1 MYIKQIS
8 ILALGLILSH
18 ESFAANPAIRAGA
31 LRLNTSSSSTQSTQS
46 VTNPSSTTG
55 ALASYERAS
64 RLRPN
69 RVQIGAVSGG
79 TTNNANTELLNT
91 VYAEMERVTNAVE
104 QELYVTQRQ
113 IDDLKEE
120 IEERDEKIQEL
131 EEALED
137 YEDLKETVKNIPS
150 VYYTKR
156 EVDAKGYVMPKT
168 MENAINVAKTSAISS
183 ARDQAV
189 AEIQNKG
196 FITADTVY
204 QDIAV
209 AKDKAVADAKEAAL
223 VAVKDMGF
231 ATVGKLNE
239 VVSAERAAR
248 QDALKSYAT
257 KAQVATD
264 IENVKTAAVDDA
276 IAAVDERNFA
286 TISAVDSAVLGAT
299 VNIREERENALK
311 SYATKAQVASDI
323 ATAKTA
329 AVDDAVAVVDERG
342 FATVSAVDGKLANLE
357 LGVDNETV
365 TSIVD
370 DRINAHNFATISA
383 VDSAVLGATVNIREE
398 RENALK
404 SYATKEQLAADIAS
418 VKTAAVDDAV
428 AAVDERNFATISAV
442 DSAVLGAT
450 VNIRE
455 ERENALKSY
464 ATKEQL
470 AADIASV
477 KTAAVNDAVAEVDER
492 GFVKQATADEI
503 FATKTDLTAVD
514 NKFKNISNTVAVDLA
529 QNDSFKAQVL
539 DSLDSSISELPSKVT
554 VMETKIA
561 SLDKELFDGGVPKFA
576 KKIDMDEFRQTLQDE
591 PTKIIGREK
600 LIDTEYVVGKL
611 PATVCRTK
619 DCLTSMIGDHYTTDS
634 KVALRIS
641 DSLYEGGDTSKP
653 KFTTIADREGLVAR
667 IDVVEGSFK
676 PAVLKEKILGIKEN
690 NVNVFALKSDVDA
703 EANAR
708 NVALSDLNTTIT
720 VVDKKFGDYT
730 KTADL
735 GNVNVITDKISIA
748 KSEAISGAVAQAA
761 NERTNALKSYATNS
775 ALNTVDGKFGN
786 YTTTSAMNTK
796 ISNAKDEAV
805 AQAASERDEV
815 LSSYATQSWVE
826 DKGYATKAYVT
837 EQVGGNVQYPGVGG
851 EAS

>member
-1 MYIKQIS
+1 M
-8 ILALGLILSH
+8 
-18 ESFAANPAIRAGA
+18 
-31 LRLNTSSSSTQSTQS
+31 
-46 VTNPSSTTG
+46 
-55 ALASYERAS
+55 
-64 RLRPN
+64 
-69 RVQIGAVSGG
+69 
-79 TTNNANTELLNT
+79 
-91 VYAEMERVTNAVE
+91 
-104 QELYVTQRQ
+104 
-113 IDDLKEE
+113 
-120 IEERDEKIQEL
+120 
-131 EEALED
+131 
-137 YEDLKETVKNIPS
+137 
-150 VYYTKR
+150 
-156 EVDAKGYVMPKT
+156 
-168 MENAINVAKTSAISS
+168 
-183 ARDQAV
+183 
-189 AEIQNKG
+189 
-196 FITADTVY
+196 
-204 QDIAV
+204 
-209 AKDKAVADAKEAAL
+209 
-223 VAVKDMGF
+223 
-231 ATVGKLNE
+231 
-239 VVSAERAAR
+239 
-248 QDALKSYAT
+248 
-257 KAQVATD
+257 
-264 IENVKTAAVDDA
+264 
-276 IAAVDERNFA
+276 
-286 TISAVDSAVLGAT
+286 
-299 VNIREERENALK
+299 
-311 SYATKAQVASDI
+311 
-323 ATAKTA
+323 
-329 AVDDAVAVVDERG
+329 
-342 FATVSAVDGKLANLE
+342 
-357 LGVDNETV
+357 
-365 TSIVD
+365 
-370 DRINAHNFATISA
+370 
-383 VDSAVLGATVNIREE
+383 
-398 RENALK
+398 
-404 SYATKEQLAADIAS
+404 
-418 VKTAAVDDAV
+418 
-428 AAVDERNFATISAV
+428 
-442 DSAVLGAT
+442 
-450 VNIRE
+450 
-455 ERENALKSY
+455 
-464 ATKEQL
+464 
-470 AADIASV
+470 
-477 KTAAVNDAVAEVDER
+477 VDER

-539 DSLDSSISELPSKVT
+539 DSLDSSISELPGKVT

-634 KVALRIS
+634 KVALKIS

-761 NERTNALKSYATNS
+761 NERTNALKGYATTSDLTTVDGKFGDYTKTADLGNVNVITDKISIAKSEAISGAVAQAASERTDALKGYATNS

>member
-18 ESFAANPAIRAGA
+18 ESFAANPAMRAGA

-46 VTNPSSTTG
+46 VTNPSNTTG

-69 RVQIGAVSGG
+69 RIQIGAVSSGI
-79 TTNNANTELLNT
+79 TNNANTELLNT

-137 YEDLKETVKNIPS
+137 YEDMKETVKNIPS

-189 AEIQNKG
+189 AEIENKG

-209 AKDKAVADAKEAAL
+209 AKDKAIADAKEAAL
-223 VAVKDMGF
+223 VAVKGMGF

-239 VVSAERAAR
+239 VVTAERVAR
-248 QDALKSYAT
+248 QDELKSYAT
-257 KAQVATD
+257 KAQLATD

-276 IAAVDERNFA
+276 VAAVNERNFA
-286 TISAVDSAVLGAT
+286 TISAVNSAVEGAT
-299 VNIREERENALK
+299 VNIRQERENALK

-342 FATVSAVDGKLANLE
+342 FATVSVVDGKLANLE

-365 TSIVD
+365 ATIVD

-383 VDSAVLGATVNIREE
+383 VDSAVLGATVNIRQE

-404 SYATKEQLAADIAS
+404 LYATKDQLASDIAN
-418 VKTAAVDDAV
+418 VKTAAIDDAV
-428 AAVDERNFATISAV
+428 AAVD
-442 DSAVLGAT
+442 G
-450 VNIRE
+450 
-455 ERENALKSY
+455 
-464 ATKEQL
+464 
-470 AADIASV
+470 
-477 KTAAVNDAVAEVDER
+477 R
-492 GFVKQATADEI
+492 GFIKQATADEI

-514 NKFKNISNTVAVDLA
+514 NKFKNISDTVALDLA
-529 QNDSFKAQVL
+529 SNDSFKAQVL
-539 DSLDSSISELPSKVT
+539 DSLDSSISELPGKVT
-554 VMETKIA
+554 AMETKIT
-561 SLDKELFDGGVPKFA
+561 SLDNELFDSGIPKFA
-576 KKIDMDEFRQTLQDE
+576 KKIDIDEFRQTLQDE

-600 LIDTEYVVGKL
+600 LIDTEYVIGKL
-611 PATVCRTK
+611 PATVCQTK
-619 DCLTSMIGDHYTTDS
+619 TCLTSMIGDHYTTDS
-634 KVALRIS
+634 EVALRIS
-641 DSLYEGGDTSKP
+641 DSLYEGGDISKP
-653 KFTTIADREGLVAR
+653 KFTTIADKDGLVAR
-667 IDVVEGSFK
+667 IGVVEGSFA
-676 PAVLKEKILGIKEN
+676 PAVLKEKILDIKEN

-708 NVALSDLNTTIT
+708 NVALSDINATIT
-720 VVDKKFGDYT
+720 DVDKKFGDYT

-735 GNVNVITDKISIA
+735 KDVQLIKDMNASIGNNTSKFAEYTPTATMNTTIDNARKA
-748 KSEAISGAVAQAA
+748 AVAQATTD
-761 NERTNALKSYATNS
+761 RTNALKDYATNS
-775 ALNTVDGKFGN
+775 ALNTVDGKFAD
-786 YTTTSAMNTK
+786 YTKTNAMNTQ
-796 ISNAKDEAV
+796 ISTAKSEAIE
-805 AQAASERDEV
+805 QAASERDGV
-815 LSSYATQSWVE
+815 LSSYATQSWVN
-826 DKGYATKAYVT
+826 DKGYATQSWVNSTIETKMNINDQQTPAM
-837 EQVGGNVQYPGVGG
+837 
-851 EAS
+851 